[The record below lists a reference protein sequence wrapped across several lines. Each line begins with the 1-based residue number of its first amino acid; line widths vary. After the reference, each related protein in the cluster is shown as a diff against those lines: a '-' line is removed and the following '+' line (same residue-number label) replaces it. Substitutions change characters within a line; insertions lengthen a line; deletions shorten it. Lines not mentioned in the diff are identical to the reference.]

1 MCVVSLMG
9 ILSSNFIYDI
19 FMGVCVEPRN
29 VERDPREREKFF
41 KRERLQDTC
50 DVEVEGW
57 TARGGKFQVGRAY
70 GWGRST
76 KANDV

>member
-1 MCVVSLMG
+1 MVSLVG
-9 ILSSNFIYDI
+9 ILASNFIYDI

-29 VERDPREREKFF
+29 VERDSREREKFF

-57 TARGGKFQVGRAY
+57 TARGRKF
-70 GWGRST
+70 
-76 KANDV
+76 